1 MFKYAWLLSLEMPLR
16 FKKFPEERRFLITQL
31 KRFDFGKEQVNRILA
46 PISFVIAAFT
56 LLKVYEISFTVH
68 QIFIASAIAVGIMFV
83 IGLAWD
89 KLGMIEEEIEYN
101 NEHNRFVKAML
112 KNSWKKKLDRAKIT
126 KK

>member
-89 KLGMIEEEIEYN
+89 KLGMIEEEIEYI
-101 NEHNRFVKAML
+101 NERNRFVRVML
-112 KNSWKKKLDRAKIT
+112 KKNWIRKLSKATIKV
-126 KK
+126 

>member
-1 MFKYAWLLSLEMPLR
+1 MPRR
-16 FKKFPEERRFLITQL
+16 FKKFPEERRWLITQL

-56 LLKVYEISFTVH
+56 LLKVYEISFTAN
-68 QIFIASAIAVGIMFV
+68 QIFVASAIAVGIMFV

-89 KLGMIEEEIEYN
+89 KLGLIEEEIEYN

-112 KNSWKKKLDRAKIT
+112 KTAWRKKLERARIV